1 MPYRSE
7 SKFPGNKKMSSFS
20 ANMLKNNSL
29 ELNDLS
35 PIPLQNIHNKPPLRP
50 KRSEL
55 IAPNADCLD
64 SLVTGVG
71 IGGLTLPRSGLV
83 ALVPNRRCRSGD

>member
-1 MPYRSE
+1 
-7 SKFPGNKKMSSFS
+7 
-20 ANMLKNNSL
+20 MLKNNSL

-35 PIPLQNIHNKPPLRP
+35 PIPLQILQNIHNKPPLRP

-71 IGGLTLPRSGLV
+71 IGGLTLPKSGLV
-83 ALVPNRRCRSGD
+83 ALAPDRRCRSGD